1 MARQG
6 SFGGGSAGG
15 PLTKDPGWALSL
27 LNILGGDMKPKKK
40 ERKKKN
46 CYPSCLSP
54 TPQSI
59 LIIFDKTKIAAK

>member
-40 ERKKKN
+40 ERKRKTATPLVLAPL
-46 CYPSCLSP
+46 PS
-54 TPQSI
+54 Q
-59 LIIFDKTKIAAK
+59 F